1 MEISISRKAA
11 RRAAM
16 QLIYEKMFGG
26 QGGEYTF
33 NEMILQNSASSE
45 NAEDDILSNE
55 AEGIEETSV
64 ENLSDS
70 YAFKLFEGTFSKIDE
85 LDSIISALS
94 PKRKIE
100 RMPGLVLAILRLSI
114 YEILFVK
121 DTPEAV
127 CINEAVS
134 MAKRFG
140 TINDAKLVNG
150 ILGAFSR
157 RDSQK

>member
-33 NEMILQNSASSE
+33 TEMILQNTDEPDVSLEGVTADE
-45 NAEDDILSNE
+45 ADVQDNAE
-55 AEGIEETSV
+55 AGKV
-64 ENLSDS
+64 VDS
-70 YAFKLFEGTFSKIDE
+70 YAFRLFEGTFSKLAE
-85 LDSIISALS
+85 LDSIISSLS
-94 PKRKIE
+94 PQRRIE
-100 RMPGLVLAILRLSI
+100 RMPGLVLAILRLAL
-114 YEILFVK
+114 YEILFEN

-150 ILGAFSR
+150 ILGSFSR
-157 RDSQK
+157 RDS